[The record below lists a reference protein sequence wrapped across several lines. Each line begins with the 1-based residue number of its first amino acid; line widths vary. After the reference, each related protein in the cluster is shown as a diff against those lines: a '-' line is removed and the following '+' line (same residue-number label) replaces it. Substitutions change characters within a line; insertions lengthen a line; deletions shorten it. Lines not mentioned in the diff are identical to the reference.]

1 MHFVQFFWYLMVFCS
16 RFIFECFVPN
26 IRLLLHSIVTSSNI
40 QLLQTRFHCV
50 DIFFIKFR
58 FYEAFTVVKRNS
70 HTKVFLGKGV
80 LKICS
85 KFTGGHPCWNL
96 ISIKFVLL
104 QICCIF
110 SEHFSLRTPLGG
122 CFWINNPWLE
132 FYCLKYSLNLELLSV
147 DLPYVYTIFYVSVNS
162 NVFYILPSF
171 VCVSHF
177 IDIYTVAIKSIK

>member
-1 MHFVQFFWYLMVFCS
+1 MHFVQFFWYSMVFCS

-110 SEHFSLRTPLGG
+110 SEHFSLRTPLDG